1 MSLLSICQEVA
12 AEIPVA
18 PPVGII
24 GNPDGT
30 AQLML
35 ALAQRAGE
43 ALARRPPGGW
53 IAMTREYDFATAAVS
68 TFSGTVAN
76 TGPGGAA
83 VISGA
88 APAAI
93 SAVTP
98 NAWVAFGTGLKI
110 NSIVA
115 GVNYASGTITLNQPA
130 ATVGLGQYM
139 LGQSDYPVPADFAR
153 PLDNTLW
160 DRSRFWSMRGP
171 QSPQQW
177 QLYKSSVVG
186 RASIQR
192 RFRFRR
198 AGWLAGTTGNG
209 QKVFSVDPV
218 PTDNGAQLVFEYVS
232 NAWCQSAAGVP
243 QSAWAADTDTAILD
257 EYLIKLGLRWRTLRR
272 LGMSYADELDEYER
286 AVVKAMAHDGGAAI
300 LDLAPPDRL
309 TLVGP
314 WNLPET
320 NFGNAVG

>member
-1 MSLLSICQEVA
+1 
-12 AEIPVA
+12 
-18 PPVGII
+18 
-24 GNPDGT
+24 
-30 AQLML
+30 ML

-53 IAMTREYDFATAAVS
+53 VAMIREYDFATAAVS
-68 TFSGTVAN
+68 IFSGSVAN
-76 TGPGGAA
+76 TGPGGTAM
-83 VISGA
+83 ISGA
-88 APAAI
+88 APPAI

-115 GVNYASGTITLNQPA
+115 AVNYASGTITLNQPA
-130 ATVGLGQYM
+130 ATPGSGQYM

-160 DRSRFWSMRGP
+160 DRSRFWPMRGP

-177 QLYKSSVVG
+177 QLYKSSVIG

-198 AGWLAGTTGNG
+198 AGWLAGTTGGG
-209 QKVFSVDPV
+209 QNVFSVDPV
-218 PTDNGAQLVFEYVS
+218 PTDNGAQLVFKYVS
-232 NAWCQSAAGVP
+232 NAWCQSAGGVP
-243 QSAWAADTDTAILD
+243 QSAWAADTDTGILD

-286 AVVKAMAHDGGAAI
+286 AVAKAMAHDGGAAI

-309 TLVGP
+309 TLIGP
-314 WNLPET
+314 WSLPET